1 MISADDFDLGAYTTI
16 PHLDVPSQIALGRQ
30 LLTAAPRELPPHAET
45 CKRRLLTT
53 TRELEEGYE
62 VAQEDGPGPLRRPV
76 DQGADNTWISL
87 KSRLDPYTWLDEE
100 RFPDAGLAK
109 AISRRLFPTG
119 LSFIQLEYGAQWA
132 EASWRMRRIADE
144 GLEPELRRLCGDVFV
159 DELQHWHKEYGKM
172 VGAVA
177 ARRRP
182 DSKARPRPNLAELRR
197 QAVQA
202 AVAWQVQLVAL
213 HLAGH
218 PDARAALA
226 PTDDYRTKLAAGSK
240 PAPAP
245 APVPTDPTP
254 SPSPSQ
260 PGLPG

>member
-1 MISADDFDLGAYTTI
+1 MNTVDDFDLGAYTTV

-30 LLTAAPRELPPHAET
+30 LLAAAPRDLPPQAET
-45 CKRRLLTT
+45 CKRRLHADTT
-53 TRELEEGYE
+53 ALEEGYRA
-62 VAQEDGPGPLRRPV
+62 AQDDSPGPLRRPV
-76 DQGADNTWISL
+76 DQGADNSWISL

-100 RFPDAGLAK
+100 RFPEAGSAK
-109 AISRRLFPTG
+109 VLGRRLFPSG
-119 LSFIQLEYGAQWA
+119 LSFTQLEYGAQWA
-132 EASWRMRRIADE
+132 EASWRLKLIADE

-177 ARRRP
+177 PRRGT

-197 QAVQA
+197 RAVQA
-202 AVAWQVQLVAL
+202 TVAWQVQLVAL

-218 PDARAALA
+218 SEARAALG
-226 PTDDYRTKLAAGSK
+226 PTDDYRAKQAVGSK

-245 APVPTDPTP
+245 KDPP
-254 SPSPSQ
+254 PPPPQ
-260 PGLPG
+260 PELPA